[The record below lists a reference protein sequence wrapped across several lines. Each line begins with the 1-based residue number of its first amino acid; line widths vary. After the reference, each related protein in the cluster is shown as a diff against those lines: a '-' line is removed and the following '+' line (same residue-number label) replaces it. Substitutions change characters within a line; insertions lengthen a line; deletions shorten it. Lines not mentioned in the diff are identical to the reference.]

1 MYILDCD
8 KHSVGK
14 KLFEWFQVPVVGA
27 GVVHSFVW
35 HCRFSVEFDPSIVQ
49 VIPVNVLLQV
59 RSLVL
64 TPSPHRT
71 EQLDHWF
78 HAAQLPTISTKID
91 ILPYLAYK
99 YTQKSNIVGF
109 FLWKHRKN
117 CECCH
122 HHSFFKGHNVI
133 VYIVVLNCQKCKKCL
148 KCQVSG
154 HKNCHQKSS

>member
-1 MYILDCD
+1 MYILFY

-14 KLFEWFQVPVVGA
+14 KLFEWFQVPVVGL

-49 VIPVNVLLQV
+49 DIPVNIVGLLQV

-64 TPSPHRT
+64 TPSPHMT

-91 ILPYLAYK
+91 ILPYA
-99 YTQKSNIVGF
+99 I
-109 FLWKHRKN
+109 
-117 CECCH
+117 
-122 HHSFFKGHNVI
+122 
-133 VYIVVLNCQKCKKCL
+133 
-148 KCQVSG
+148 
-154 HKNCHQKSS
+154 HQ